1 QKTFSP
7 TNFLQH
13 PPTISLHPLHRP
25 ALQDV
30 AESRET
36 AALREFPA
44 SPNQAE
50 YHGTMAD
57 FPQYGAY
64 HNNPVNV
71 AIHITC
77 VPILLFTGIVLAC
90 NCPPL
95 LPTPDVLSFQYLPAN
110 AGTIGAFIYAIFYV
124 LLEPVAG
131 GLLAPLVIGSA
142 ACGNYLLGTYGWEV
156 NYWAGGIHVVSWLA
170 QFVGHGKFE
179 GRAPALLDNLAQALL
194 LAPLFVWME
203 ILFFFGYRP
212 ELKARMDKNVETE
225 IAKFRKEKKG
235 KAAAQ

>member
-1 QKTFSP
+1 M
-7 TNFLQH
+7 
-13 PPTISLHPLHRP
+13 
-25 ALQDV
+25 ALNLEKQ
-30 AESRET
+30 
-36 AALREFPA
+36 LLF
-44 SPNQAE
+44 
-50 YHGTMAD
+50 
-57 FPQYGAY
+57 YGAY

-90 NCPPL
+90 NSPAL
-95 LPTPDVLSFQYLPAN
+95 LPAPEALRFEYLPAN
-110 AGTIGAFIYAIFYV
+110 AGTIGAFIYAFFYV

-131 GLLAPLVIGSA
+131 GLIAPLVIGSA
-142 ACGNYLLGTYGWEV
+142 AAGNYLLGTHGMVV

-179 GRAPALLDNLAQALL
+179 GRAPALLDNLVQALL

-212 ELKARMDKNVETE
+212 ELKERMDKSVEKE
-225 IAKFRKEKKG
+225 IEKFRREKEVKKSG
-235 KAAAQ
+235 GGGAQ